1 MLKNRLTVGL
11 SCIMILFALQKS
23 LLGRRLLP

>member
-1 MLKNRLTVGL
+1 MSRNRLTVGL

-23 LLGRRLLP
+23 LLGRRLVP